1 MPACGMN
8 QIISLKKYYTM
19 NNHKKQLL
27 ISKKTV
33 AVPKHP
39 QNKPKQQKDSR
50 TSGGSATAFA
60 YGMGFTDGL

>member
-1 MPACGMN
+1 
-8 QIISLKKYYTM
+8 M